1 MSIFEKK
8 DKSPSKTVMEDVCKV
23 KKDEKVLIIADNKLT
38 LSLIIGYMKT
48 TQQNMVAVSY
58 DDGKCKTAR
67 HENEILRL
75 EGE

>member
-1 MSIFEKK
+1 MSTKFI
-8 DKSPSKTVMEDVCKV
+8 
-23 KKDEKVLIIADNKLT
+23 KDEKVLIIVDNKLT
-38 LSLIIGYMKT
+38 LASIIGYMKAT
-48 TQQNMVAVSY
+48 KQNMVAVSY

>member
-1 MSIFEKK
+1 MITNF
-8 DKSPSKTVMEDVCKV
+8 KT
-23 KKDEKVLIIADNKLT
+23 DEKVLIIVDNKLT

-48 TQQNMVAVSY
+48 TQQNLVAVSY

-67 HENEILRL
+67 CENEILQL

>member
-1 MSIFEKK
+1 MNTNF
-8 DKSPSKTVMEDVCKV
+8 KTDQ
-23 KKDEKVLIIADNKLT
+23 KVLIIVDNKLT

-58 DDGKCKTAR
+58 NGGKCKTAR
-67 HENEILRL
+67 HENEILQL

>member
-1 MSIFEKK
+1 MSTKFI
-8 DKSPSKTVMEDVCKV
+8 
-23 KKDEKVLIIADNKLT
+23 KDEKVLIIVDNKLT
-38 LSLIIGYMKT
+38 LASIIGYMKT
-48 TQQNMVAVSY
+48 TQQNLVAVSY